1 MTSGAAFGGRSKSC
15 WLMCPSLRAAGLS
28 MTASG
33 DPRPP
38 SMKPAGPWLVG
49 VSDRPGER
57 RGRTM
62 AEVEWALLRL
72 SSTAGRPGNGRTLQC
87 LAPTSTTDRRHV
99 RQLRA
104 PPSERRGSGVGGA
117 ERAGGVVAPHR
128 PLRAVQR
135 GPDLDA
141 RDAEADRLSRVVD
154 CVREAG
160 ERPRAAGRV
169 AEVFIGRPG
178 PRSARPF
185 PAGSR
190 RPRVRVPLHGGTP
203 AFLPS

>member
-1 MTSGAAFGGRSKSC
+1 
-15 WLMCPSLRAAGLS
+15 
-28 MTASG
+28 
-33 DPRPP
+33 
-38 SMKPAGPWLVG
+38 MKPAGPWLVG

-57 RGRTM
+57 RDPTT

-72 SSTAGRPGNGRTLQC
+72 SSTAGRPARKRPHPQC

-117 ERAGGVVAPHR
+117 ERAGGVVAHHR
-128 PLRAVQR
+128 PPRAVQR

-190 RPRVRVPLHGGTP
+190 RPRVRLPLHGGMP